1 MSTYSIIQYIL
12 QKICQNNK
20 RPKSRIFLYLYNM
33 SILTQKLQLK
43 KFEEVYILNKPS
55 VFGDEF
61 TADKYSESLLHTSC
75 VDCAL
80 VFVRTKDSFI
90 NQMLTLFPRLQ
101 DTSTLWIVYP
111 IGTTKKELANLHI
124 EFDWDF
130 LGDYRLQPTR
140 QINVNN
146 NWNAIKLKKALS

>member
-1 MSTYSIIQYIL
+1 MNT
-12 QKICQNNK
+12 
-20 RPKSRIFLYLYNM
+20 
-33 SILTQKLQLK
+33 LTDKLQLQS
-43 KFEEVYILNKPS
+43 FEEVYILNKPS
-55 VFGDEF
+55 VFSDEF
-61 TADKYSESLLHTSC
+61 NDTKYSESLIQTSC

-101 DTSTLWIVYP
+101 DTSTLWIIYP

-146 NWNAIKLKKALS
+146 NWNAIKLKKAIIQ

>member
-1 MSTYSIIQYIL
+1 MDA
-12 QKICQNNK
+12 
-20 RPKSRIFLYLYNM
+20 
-33 SILTQKLQLK
+33 LTDRLQLH
-43 KFEEVYILNKPS
+43 KFKDVYILNKPS
-55 VFGDEF
+55 VFEDDFSE
-61 TADKYSESLLHTSC
+61 AKYPESLLHTSC

-80 VFVRTKDSFI
+80 VFVRTKDDFI

-101 DTSTLWIVYP
+101 DYSILWVVYP
-111 IGTTKKELANLHI
+111 IGTTKKELANLHF

-146 NWNAIKLKKALS
+146 SWNAIKLKKTEI

>member
-1 MSTYSIIQYIL
+1 M
-12 QKICQNNK
+12 KA
-20 RPKSRIFLYLYNM
+20 
-33 SILTQKLQLK
+33 LTDRLQLH
-43 KFEEVYILNKPS
+43 KFKDVYILNKPS
-55 VFGDEF
+55 VFEDDFSE
-61 TADKYSESLLHTSC
+61 AKYSESLLQTSC

-80 VFVRTKDSFI
+80 VFVRTKDDFI

-101 DTSTLWIVYP
+101 DYSILWVVYP

-146 NWNAIKLKKALS
+146 SWNAIKLKKIEI

>member
-1 MSTYSIIQYIL
+1 MDA
-12 QKICQNNK
+12 
-20 RPKSRIFLYLYNM
+20 
-33 SILTQKLQLK
+33 LTDRLQLH
-43 KFEEVYILNKPS
+43 KFKDVYILNKPS
-55 VFGDEF
+55 VFEDDFSE
-61 TADKYSESLLHTSC
+61 AKYSESLLHTSC

-80 VFVRTKDSFI
+80 VFVRTKDDFI

-101 DTSTLWIVYP
+101 DYSTLWVVYP

-146 NWNAIKLKKALS
+146 SWNAIKLKKTEI